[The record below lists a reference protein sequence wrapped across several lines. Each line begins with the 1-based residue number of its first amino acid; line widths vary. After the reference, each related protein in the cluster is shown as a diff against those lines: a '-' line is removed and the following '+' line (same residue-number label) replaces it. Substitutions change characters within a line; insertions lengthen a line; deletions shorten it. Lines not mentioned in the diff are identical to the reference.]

1 MCNARCRR
9 GKKEGCRVITR
20 GNVFAR
26 EPTNHVPVNFNR
38 QDKRHVRFHNFFSN
52 IHAQGT
58 DTNTRT
64 YVLHTPNMYLYTW
77 RLNAGF
83 ELFSQG
89 HSHLATHLTLSPP
102 VLARPPFLVSQ
113 TQRQHH

>member
-1 MCNARCRR
+1 MFLQPNITTAYLT
-9 GKKEGCRVITR
+9 GEGCRVITR
-20 GNVFAR
+20 GNVFAL

-77 RLNAGF
+77 AVECRF
-83 ELFSQG
+83 
-89 HSHLATHLTLSPP
+89 
-102 VLARPPFLVSQ
+102 
-113 TQRQHH
+113 